1 MSIENVNAFRKQVAG
16 DQSLQARITKTE
28 GLEEIIS
35 IATEAGYPCTPEEVS
50 QVFGAEDVEL
60 SEFEMKTAAGGGRHG
75 SEGGW

>member
-1 MSIENVNAFRKQVAG
+1 MSIENVNAFRKLVDG
-16 DQSLQARITKTE
+16 DESLQARILKTE
-28 GLEEIIS
+28 SLEDIIS

-75 SEGGW
+75 DDEGW